1 MLPASDMLPLQDEAV
16 TIEPQYDGVIMLS
29 PEAVLFSDAKPRPDG
44 SKVYHVFERTL
55 GDPPRDEATQSE
67 DFQSR
72 REQLFS
78 QAHENTLHDI
88 QQVLAESGL
97 VNQEWCEASGVGEA
111 ADSTSVPTTNAASAY
126 QISDPNFQTPAG
138 QTLTNSNH
146 RTCLTRHQRLTPCR
160 LHQFEMVFPN
170 EQKRRLLKR
179 LRRKGMGY
187 VEFEPENHRINIKTR
202 KSVNT
207 SLSVLRGVDPNA
219 RHLGTCRDT
228 LIEET
233 VEPDSSEIMDGL

>member
-1 MLPASDMLPLQDEAV
+1 MLPASDMLPLHDEAV

-97 VNQEWCEASGVGEA
+97 VNQEWCESSGVGEA
-111 ADSTSVPTTNAASAY
+111 ADSTTTFPTHNAATTY
-126 QISDPNFQTPAG
+126 QMEDSSFHVSAG
-138 QTLTNSNH
+138 QTLANNH
-146 RTCLTRHQRLTPCR
+146 RSCLTRQQRLAPCR
-160 LHQFEMVFPN
+160 LHQFEMVFPM

-207 SLSVLRGVDPNA
+207 ILSVLRGVDPNA
-219 RHLGTCRDT
+219 RHLGTYRET
-228 LIEET
+228 LLEET
-233 VEPDSSEIMDGL
+233 VDAESSEIVEDL

>member
-1 MLPASDMLPLQDEAV
+1 MLPLQDEAV

-55 GDPPRDEATQSE
+55 GEPARDEATHSE

-97 VNQEWCEASGVGEA
+97 VNQEWCEGSGVNQA
-111 ADSTSVPTTNAASAY
+111 VDTTTLPNANAATGY
-126 QISDPNFQTPAG
+126 QTEDQGFLISAG
-138 QTLTNSNH
+138 QTFAHNH
-146 RTCLTRHQRLTPCR
+146 RSCLTRQQRLAPCR
-160 LHQFEMVFPN
+160 LHQFEMVFPM

-207 SLSVLRGVDPNA
+207 ILSVLRGVDPNA
-219 RHLGTCRDT
+219 RHLGTYRET
-228 LIEET
+228 LVEET
-233 VEPDSSEIMDGL
+233 VGDPNEIMDDL